1 MTGIGFEIMNHP
13 QRDLIVTII
22 FIITILMVCIGAS
35 EKLQNFFL
43 NLFETIKETIFS
55 KNKK

>member
-1 MTGIGFEIMNHP
+1 MTRIGFEIMNHP

-35 EKLQNFFL
+35 EKLQKFFL
-43 NLFETIKETIFS
+43 NLFETIKE
-55 KNKK
+55 KLAKL